1 MVGTTG
7 GALKQSGAMHPEAAL
22 QRLIEQ
28 VQAARTGAVSV
39 VQLTRAALDRV
50 AATEADLHAWVVLS
64 QRALAD
70 ATERDARAERGPLH
84 GAVIG
89 VKDIIDVAGL
99 PTRCGSVTT
108 SPHPVTESAPC
119 VRRLEDL
126 GAVVLGKTV
135 TTEFAYFAPGP
146 TRNPHAL
153 DHTPGGSS
161 SGSAAAVAAG
171 VVPLALGSQT
181 AGSLTRPAAYCG
193 AAGMVLA
200 HGATDLSGI
209 VGLSPSLD
217 SFGLLAGTVD
227 DLAYAYAAFTGT
239 DPGAG
244 KVSAALVWRG
254 SGLAEIDPLMSEAVD
269 RAARLLAQSGLPV
282 GELARDEL
290 VESSA
295 ADHPVVMAY
304 EAVRERPE
312 LLDRRDQLSAPLV
325 ELLETG
331 LATAD
336 ADYRA
341 AMARLAQAR
350 DEVQALLADG
360 RVIVGPA
367 APGPAPRGLTATGSP
382 VLSRPWQALGLVAV
396 TVPGA
401 RTPGGLPLG
410 LQVVGLPGDEPR
422 VLAAA
427 STLEALL
434 DAVA

>member
-1 MVGTTG
+1 MGGTTG
-7 GALKQSGAMHPEAAL
+7 GALTQSGARHPGAAV
-22 QRLIEQ
+22 QRLSEQ
-28 VQAARTGAVSV
+28 VQAARTGAASV

-50 AATEADLHAWVVLS
+50 AATEEDLHAWVVLS
-64 QRALAD
+64 ERALAD
-70 ATERDARAERGPLH
+70 AAERDARAERGPLH

-108 SPHPVTESAPC
+108 SPDPVAESAAC

-146 TRNPHAL
+146 TRNPHAP

-217 SFGLLAGTVD
+217 SFGLLAGSVD
-227 DLAYAYAAFTGT
+227 DLAYAYAAFTGS
-239 DPGAG
+239 DPEAG
-244 KVSAALVWRG
+244 QVSGALVWRG

-269 RAARLLAQSGLPV
+269 RAARLLAQTGLPV
-282 GELARDEL
+282 LELTRDEL
-290 VESSA
+290 VQSSA

-312 LLDRRDQLSAPLV
+312 LLDRRDELSAPLV

-331 LATAD
+331 MATGD

-341 AMARLAQAR
+341 ALTRLAQVR
-350 DEVQALLADG
+350 GEVQELLADG
-360 RVIVGPA
+360 RVILGPA
-367 APGPAPRGLTATGSP
+367 APGPAPRGLAATGSP

-401 RTPGGLPLG
+401 RTPAGLPLG
-410 LQVVGLPGDEPR
+410 LQVVGLPGDESR
-422 VLAAA
+422 VLAVA

-434 DAVA
+434 DAA